1 MSILIPDAPW
11 TKLNDTLATS
21 PTIAISFMGHST
33 DAAYIS
39 DAFDWTDVMF
49 WTCALNALP
58 DDQLNG
64 ACGGVEE
71 NGHDG
76 EDETLDDKEAEPV
89 PVDENLFTGED
100 LDELDEELNTLDLDD
115 WQWWLLVEQCL

>member
-1 MSILIPDAPW
+1 MLRI
-11 TKLNDTLATS
+11 
-21 PTIAISFMGHST
+21 
-33 DAAYIS
+33 Y
-39 DAFDWTDVMF
+39 VMF
-49 WTCALNALP
+49 WTCALRPLP

-115 WQWWLLVEQCL
+115 WQWWLLVEQCLMDYE